1 MLRRRGKLW
10 LPAKMAG
17 FRSSTNQGD
26 TEDMTQNF
34 VSRHLDDSQWV
45 AVDQAIDALNTA
57 LEPLL
62 VAMAADQRRRA
73 VKMGDGS
80 EAFCRQALNVITENI
95 ALMPRNF
102 DLDEMRRDLGSH
114 DALHARAVRLTRLME
129 KVHDTDTALGSDAM
143 VAALEG
149 YTFLKAAGKGEGI
162 DTLRKMLGRRFDNNG
177 HKPEAAPVAAT
188 A

>member
-1 MLRRRGKLW
+1 
-10 LPAKMAG
+10 MAG

-34 VSRHLDDSQWV
+34 ASRHLDDSQWV

-62 VAMAADQRRRA
+62 VALAADQRRRA

-80 EAFCRQALNVITENI
+80 EAFCRQALNVISENI

-102 DLDEMRRDLGSH
+102 DLDEMRRDLHSH

-149 YTFLKAAGKGEGI
+149 YAFLKTAGKGEGV
-162 DTLRKMLGRRFDNNG
+162 DALRKLLGKRFDNG
-177 HKPEAAPVAAT
+177 PRRVEAGVAVT

>member
-1 MLRRRGKLW
+1 
-10 LPAKMAG
+10 
-17 FRSSTNQGD
+17 
-26 TEDMTQNF
+26 MTQNF
-34 VSRHLDDSQWV
+34 ASRHLDDGQWA
-45 AVDQAIDALNTA
+45 AVDQAIDALNAA
-57 LEPLL
+57 LEPVL
-62 VAMAADQRRRA
+62 VALASEQRRRA

-80 EAFCRQALNVITENI
+80 EAFCRQALDVITENI

-102 DLDEMRRDLGSH
+102 DLDEMRRDLATH

-149 YTFLKAAGKGEGI
+149 YAFIKTAGKGEGV
-162 DTLRKMLGRRFDNNG
+162 DALRKLLGRRFDGNSR
-177 HKPEAAPVAAT
+177 KPEATVVPAT

>member
-1 MLRRRGKLW
+1 
-10 LPAKMAG
+10 MAG

-34 VSRHLDDSQWV
+34 ASRHLDDSQWV

-62 VAMAADQRRRA
+62 VALAADQRRRA

-80 EAFCRQALNVITENI
+80 EAFCRQALNVISENI

-102 DLDEMRRDLGSH
+102 DLDEMRRDLHSH

-143 VAALEG
+143 MAALEG
-149 YTFLKAAGKGEGI
+149 YTFLKAAGKGEGV
-162 DTLRKMLGRRFDNNG
+162 DTLRKMLGRRFDGNG
-177 HKPEAAPVAAT
+177 HKAETTVMAAAT